1 MNLIWL
7 SLLMQFHL
15 TSTWSDSHGLHS
27 MSYPRLLAADWRH
40 QVKPAATSLLA
51 GDDATTS
58 LLAGKGATTA
68 RQAPVA
74 VAHVSRNFYL
84 PRPNSPVHVARLSA
98 GFSSDADGEIVEFL
112 WRVDGSSYRG
122 AEIDI
127 VSFHEPAARTRVQV
141 QLTVR
146 DNDGQSS
153 TLNTELVIANI
164 SVVSDRS
171 LP

>member
-7 SLLMQFHL
+7 GLIMQFHL
-15 TSTWSDSHGLHS
+15 TSSWSDSYGLHS
-27 MSYPRLLAADWRH
+27 MPHLRLLAADWQH
-40 QVKPAATSLLA
+40 KVTPAATR
-51 GDDATTS
+51 

-127 VSFHEPAARTRVQV
+127 VSFHEPAAQTRVQV

-171 LP
+171 PP